1 MPLITGKKSSPRYAS
16 MNISRALTH
25 IFAGA
30 DFEAG
35 DSNGASAPYNQGVRY
50 CGIAAADVA
59 PLLGDRPRGCLVGFQ
74 HRPLWDPARRDS
86 DCVRWTWRFIEHLR
100 KAGAPEI

>member
-25 IFAGA
+25 IFGGA

-35 DSNGASAPYNQGVRY
+35 ASNGQVPLTISASGV
-50 CGIAAADVA
+50 AASRQPKSP
-59 PLLGDRPRGCLVGFQ
+59 PLLGDRPRGRLTGFR
-74 HRPLWDPARRDS
+74 HRPLR
-86 DCVRWTWRFIEHLR
+86 VH
-100 KAGAPEI
+100 G